1 MNIGHETE
9 AVECSRSTSKLRE
22 GCEDIAFI
30 SCGKE
35 T

>member
-1 MNIGHETE
+1 MNLGHETE
-9 AVECSRSTSKLRE
+9 TVEFKRSTSELRE